1 MIFSENGHVKIKGND
16 SEITADATCILRVL
30 YQTYSDEYGKET
42 ANEKLVEIGRLAVM
56 TDEEIIEDV
65 KKMIMDLAVR

>member
-1 MIFSENGHVKIKGND
+1 MIFSKNGHVKIKGND

-42 ANEKLVEIGRLAVM
+42 ANEKLVGIGRLAVM